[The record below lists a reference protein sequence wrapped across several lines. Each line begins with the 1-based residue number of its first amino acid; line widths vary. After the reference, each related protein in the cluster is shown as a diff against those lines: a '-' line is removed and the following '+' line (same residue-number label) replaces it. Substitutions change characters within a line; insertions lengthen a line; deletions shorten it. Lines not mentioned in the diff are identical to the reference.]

1 MLRLRY
7 DPARYR
13 SRTAQPWANAPAA
26 AGQGTLA
33 HDAPARTPAHP
44 HARGQTP
51 FDASLSRG
59 AIARQNL
66 RFGAL

>member
-7 DPARYR
+7 DSARYR

-33 HDAPARTPAHP
+33 HDAHP
-44 HARGQTP
+44 PTHAYAHARGQTP

-59 AIARQNL
+59 AEARQNS
-66 RFGAL
+66 R